1 MVESSVPHL
10 ASLPV
15 ALVRTSPV
23 VKYHAYDVSCA
34 ISSTPFP
41 QPLYYFSSLI
51 ILDHI
56 FAVIFSL
63 PFLHPIS
70 SPIHLSPERLSFKKK
85 NKNKKTKKKSTV
97 DPWTT
102 WFNHAALLT
111 WGFCSIVNT
120 TWFMVGWICRYRT
133 SNMEGPWIRQANYKL
148 YSDFWLQG
156 RLVPLVV
163 QRLTVHS

>member
-1 MVESSVPHL
+1 MNNIAQILMVESSVPHL

-56 FAVIFSL
+56 FAAIFSL

-85 NKNKKTKKKSTV
+85 TKTKKQKKRV
-97 DPWTT
+97 Q
-102 WFNHAALLT
+102 LT
-111 WGFCSIVNT
+111 LEQHGLT
-120 TWFMVGWICRYRT
+120 M
-133 SNMEGPWIRQANYKL
+133 QL
-148 YSDFWLQG
+148 YLHEDF
-156 RLVPLVV
+156 V
-163 QRLTVHS
+163 Q